1 MTETKEIT
9 ILEKEYLN
17 DLNKIKETIR
27 TNQNKAMVVVNSAMI
42 MTYYEI
48 GTIINQRKVWGNK
61 YIERLS
67 NDLKEYGKGFSIRNL
82 HNMRKFSEEFSIDE
96 ICAPTWCTNT
106 LENNS

>member
-9 ILEKEYLN
+9 ILEEDYLN
-17 DLNKIKETIR
+17 DSNKIKETIR
-27 TNQNKAMVVVNSAMI
+27 TNQAKAMVVVNSAMI

-48 GTIINQRKVWGNK
+48 GTIINKRKIWGNK

-82 HNMRKFSEEFSIDE
+82 HNMRKFSEKFSIDE